1 MTRLADQAR
10 RAMHLAH
17 QYQIVLAIIV
27 ASLVLTAAW
36 FMPRS
41 PVREEPMKAVAWGLL
56 PHPSSGTTT
65 TLA

>member
-1 MTRLADQAR
+1 
-10 RAMHLAH
+10 MHLAH

-41 PVREEPMKAVAWGLL
+41 PVREEPTKAVAWGLL